1 MNRALAITA
10 AVFAAFTALGR
21 PVTNDYGAVAMKSDV
36 DDTKAIVATWE
47 NFLDG
52 SNVVFSVT
60 NYISGSYN
68 LDAAKLKIMEL
79 RDGAY
84 REVYNSRDEVTLHL
98 DNFVSNDLARIVT
111 EIDDRVNAKAD
122 RAWGRY
128 TSTGNT
134 APSNTVYM
142 TENSV
147 VFAGGM
153 EYERVA
159 VGEGAICVLTTK
171 GAPVYTQGDEG
182 TFKFQDAGGTNYFGF
197 AKTDS
202 YAVGARTDGISVQNN
217 VVTLTYEVTM
227 SGVPCVWYV
236 DELTHDSA
244 PVWEQ
249 LNTPDGEP
257 IAGASHTVQWDD
269 DPPAGKK
276 VCYINCPDPKGF
288 FKASIE
294 VSGDAKFM
302 TNMPADLGGGILCTD
317 GIHKVRIDY
326 NDGNPRFVEVE

>member
-1 MNRALAITA
+1 MNKALTIIAAAFAVFTA
-10 AVFAAFTALGR
+10 AAR
-21 PVTNDYGAVAMKSDV
+21 PVTNDFGAVAMKGDV
-36 DDTKAIVATWE
+36 EDAKAIVATWE

-60 NYISGSYN
+60 NYISGTYN
-68 LDAAKLKIMEL
+68 LDTAKLRIMEL

-84 REVYNSRDEVTLHL
+84 REVYNSRDEVNLHIG
-98 DNFVSNDLARIVT
+98 NFVSNDLARIIAEVD
-111 EIDDRVNAKAD
+111 ERVNTKAEK
-122 RAWGRY
+122 AWGRY
-128 TSTGNT
+128 TSTGND
-134 APSNTVYM
+134 APSNTIYM

-202 YAVGARTDGISVQNN
+202 YTIGANTDGISVQNKL
-217 VVTLTYEVTM
+217 VTLTYDVTM
-227 SGVPCVWYV
+227 SGVPCVWYCPTLDV
-236 DELTHDSA
+236 HPLY
-244 PVWEQ
+244 WEQ

-257 IAGASHTVQWDD
+257 IAGASHTVQWDEN
-269 DPPAGKK
+269 PPAGKK
-276 VCYINCPDPKGF
+276 ICYINCPEPKGF

-294 VSGDAKFM
+294 VAGDAKFM
-302 TNMPADLGGGILCTD
+302 TNMPADLSGGILCTD
-317 GIHKVRIDY
+317 GIHKVKVDY
-326 NDGNPRFVEVE
+326 NNGNPRFVVVE